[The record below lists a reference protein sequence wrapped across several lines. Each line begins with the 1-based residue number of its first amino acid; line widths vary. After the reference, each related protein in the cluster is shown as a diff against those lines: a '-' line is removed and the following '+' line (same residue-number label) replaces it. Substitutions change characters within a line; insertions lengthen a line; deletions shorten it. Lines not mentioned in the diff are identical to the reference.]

1 MDEKPVVEIVKPI
14 EIKIDEISDKKIENT
29 SSENDGEITEVKD
42 KENDEDSEA
51 DKENKT
57 NENEA
62 NDAHKNGES
71 ELDEV
76 SKVIK
81 KRKRSNSGSSS
92 SSSSSSDSDEEETVV
107 EKIEEPKSPEQEKKD
122 VEFKKVDDES
132 SKMEDGEE
140 EEESNEK
147 MDTST
152 EKPKEDDVSIEIPD
166 DEEKKANDA
175 DEEKEDGNKE
185 NKTKADEEEEE
196 TIDLDKEKD
205 PKEDGPK
212 ALHKTSSIF
221 LRNLAPTIT
230 KSEVESMCKKYNGF
244 LRVAIADPLVERRW
258 FRRGWVTFR
267 RDVNIKEICWKLN
280 NIRLR
285 DCELGAI
292 VNRDLSRRVRPVN
305 GITTHKT
312 IVRSDIKLC
321 AKVNLYLIFF

>member
-1 MDEKPVVEIVKPI
+1 MEIVKPI
-14 EIKIDEISDKKIENT
+14 EIKIDEDWDKKPEST
-29 SSENDGEITEVKD
+29 DKETDGEVTEVKD
-42 KENDEDSEA
+42 KEDEEANGEDKEDKPDEKEA
-51 DKENKT
+51 DDT
-57 NENEA
+57 
-62 NDAHKNGES
+62 HKNGEA
-71 ELDEV
+71 EV
-76 SKVIK
+76 EESPKVTK

-92 SSSSSSDSDEEETVV
+92 SSSSSSSSDEEETVV
-107 EKIEEPKSPEQEKKD
+107 EKIEEPKTPEEEKK
-122 VEFKKVDDES
+122 EEEIKTVDDES
-132 SKMEDGEE
+132 NKIEDGEE
-140 EEESNEK
+140 GEESNEK

-152 EKPKEDDVSIEIPD
+152 EKPKEADDSIEIPD
-166 DEEKKANDA
+166 DEEKKENDA
-175 DEEKEDGNKE
+175 EDGEKKSN
-185 NKTKADEEEEE
+185 ADENEDEDKTE

-321 AKVNLYLIFF
+321 AKVS